1 MDYSFIKLSKTIDS
15 ENPKISQINYSD
27 CVQLLPSES
36 YLQISNNAD
45 GIAFDND
52 FSVFVVDCE
61 NKSLADITTNVSIFE
76 FTDINGIHQI
86 AFELNFLTVDFGFQP
101 VRLKFVKTTGSDV
114 WFSNEILITE
124 EAEEQTTR
132 FDYKANDYFHGIS
145 YNIVD
150 FYQSIRLRCFFDR
163 LDNET
168 EVKDYYQI
176 SKGNT
181 ISTRALLKE
190 VTNYKFVNI
199 DQFVFKRI
207 NVLLIHDII
216 YIDGLRMTNK
226 TNVKGSER
234 LGYSNLSEAEFSAY
248 INNNDLF
255 TFDYQIYEGLKII
268 ENNPVGQISL
278 YAFFNE
284 ISFSLNKPVTVNP
297 IASLIN
303 LKDGSGN
310 ILFSYDYLYLTF
322 DGVYYNIDTNAFTPV
337 IGSYTVEIPKGLFSS
352 TFETTS
358 AYYWSF
364 NIVAGDYSDSDY
376 STDYLI

>member
-36 YLQISNNAD
+36 YLQISNNID
-45 GIAFDND
+45 GIAFDTD
-52 FSVFVVDCE
+52 YAVYVVDCE
-61 NKSLADITTNVSIFE
+61 NTELADITTNVSIFE
-76 FTDINGIHQI
+76 FTDIKGIQQI
-86 AFELNFLTVDFGFQP
+86 AFEINFLNVDFGFQP

-132 FDYKANDYFHGIS
+132 FDYKANGYFHGIS
-145 YNIVD
+145 YDVVD

-181 ISTRALLKE
+181 ISTRALFKE
-190 VTNYKFVNI
+190 LSHYKFVNI
-199 DQFVFKRI
+199 DSFVFRRI
-207 NVLLIHDII
+207 NILLIHDII

-234 LGYSNLSEAEFSAY
+234 LGYSNLSEGEFSAY
-248 INNNDLF
+248 INNSDLF
-255 TFDYQIYEGLKII
+255 TFQYQIYEGLRIT
-268 ENNPVGQISL
+268 EFNPVGQISL
-278 YAFFNE
+278 YEFIAQ
-284 ISFSLNKPVTVNP
+284 IQFSVNKTVTRNDVGRF
-297 IASLIN
+297 II
-303 LKDGSGN
+303 LKDSLGN
-310 ILFSYDYLYLTF
+310 TLFSYPCADMYF
-322 DGVYYNIDTNAFTPV
+322 DGDYYTVDMGAFTPAV
-337 IGSYTVEIPKGLFSS
+337 GSYTVEIPSGLFSS
-352 TFETTS
+352 GYENS
-358 AYYWSF
+358 LAHSWSF
-364 NIVAGDYSDSDY
+364 NIVAGDYSSSDY